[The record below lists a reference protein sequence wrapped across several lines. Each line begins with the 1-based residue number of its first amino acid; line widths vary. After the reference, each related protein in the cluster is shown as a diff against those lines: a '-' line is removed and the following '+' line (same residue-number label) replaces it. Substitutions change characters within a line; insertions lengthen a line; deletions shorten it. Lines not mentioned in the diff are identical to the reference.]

1 MRNIVLQMGISVDG
15 YVSGGP
21 EADIGQG
28 EPEHADVVARKL
40 AWVTAAGAHAMGRV
54 TYEEMA
60 GFWPTATGDYAE
72 PMNRIPKVVFSRT
85 LTRAPWPTST
95 IASGDLADEVARLKA
110 QDGGDVIVYGGFTL
124 AQALTR
130 ADLVDEY
137 RLVTRPVAL
146 GSGEP
151 MFKDL
156 ARPGS
161 PAGPG
166 RRHRPTR
173 TGRWSPIYRQAEPE
187 R

>member
-1 MRNIVLQMGISVDG
+1 MSDLVLQMGISIDG

-21 EADIGQG
+21 QGDIGG
-28 EPEHADVVARKL
+28 GAPEHPAVVARKL
-40 AWVTAAGAHAMGRV
+40 AWVSGAGVHAMGRV

-72 PMNRIPKVVFSRT
+72 PMNAIPKVVFSRT
-85 LTRAPWPTST
+85 LSRADWPTTT
-95 IASGDLADEVARLKA
+95 IAGGDLAEEVARLKERP
-110 QDGGDVIVYGGFTL
+110 GGDILTYGGFTL
-124 AQALTR
+124 AQALSR

-156 ARPGS
+156 PVE
-161 PAGPG
+161 
-166 RRHRPTR
+166 RRLALVEATPYPDGTVI
-173 TGRWSPIYRQAEPE
+173 SIYRRP

>member
-1 MRNIVLQMGISVDG
+1 MRDLVLQMGISIDG

-21 EADIGQG
+21 DEDIGGGGPQH
-28 EPEHADVVARKL
+28 PDVAARIMD
-40 AWVTAAGAHAMGRV
+40 WITRAGAHAMGRV

-60 GFWPTATGDYAE
+60 GFWPTSSDEFAR
-72 PMNRIPKVVFSRT
+72 PMNAIPKVVFSRS
-85 LTRAPWPTST
+85 LTRADWPITT
-95 IASGDLADEVARLKA
+95 IAAGDLAEEVGRLKD
-110 QDGGDVIVYGGFTL
+110 QSGGEIIVYGGFTL

-156 ARPGS
+156 PV
-161 PAGPG
+161 G
-166 RRHRPTR
+166 RRLDLVEATPYPDGTVI
-173 TGRWSPIYRQAEPE
+173 TVYRKPS
-187 R
+187 